1 MRVREVAERINLIPL
16 TENCGLER
24 EVQGAYCGDLLSWV
38 MSHGRANN
46 IWVTVQVHPN
56 VVAVAVLVEFP
67 CIIIPDEIEV
77 ENITLEK
84 AKQENI
90 AILQSKDNA
99 FEICGKLK
107 AEGV

>member
-1 MRVREVAERINLIPL
+1 MRVREIAERLDLISL
-16 TENCGLER
+16 TGDCGLER

-38 MSHGRANN
+38 MSHGCRNN

>member
-1 MRVREVAERINLIPL
+1 MRVREVVERLNLKPL
-16 TENCGLER
+16 TGDCGLER

-77 ENITLEK
+77 DKITLEK